1 MQIGESTIIP
11 TYVWYYYI
19 CKREVWLM
27 SRHIKPNQDEGNIE
41 LGRAIHE
48 NAYQRDRKEISLP
61 GMKIDRI
68 TREGGVTII
77 GEIKKSSKF
86 LESAKMQL
94 SFYLY
99 NLKKNG
105 IDVEGK
111 LLFPR
116 ERREISVYLTDE
128 ISAKIEDTTED
139 IKRIVSSEYPPA
151 AQRIGYCRNC
161 AYREFCWS

>member
-1 MQIGESTIIP
+1 MIP

-19 CKREVWLM
+19 CKREVWLI
-27 SRHIKPNQDEGNIE
+27 SHHVKPNQDDPNIE
-41 LGRAIHE
+41 VGRAIHE
-48 NAYQRDRKEISLP
+48 SSYPRDMKEISLP

-68 TREGGVTII
+68 TQKDGVTII

-105 IDVEGK
+105 IKSDGK

-116 ERREISVYLTDE
+116 ERREIDIHLTEDT
-128 ISAKIEDTTED
+128 SARIEDLVKD
-139 IKRIVSSEYPPA
+139 IETIISMEHPPPA
-151 AQRIGYCRNC
+151 VRIGFCRKC